1 MRDLNEDQEQNVR
14 LALRHLHWKCGQW
27 APLAKALR
35 CTTGTL
41 EKVASGRAVTPTMAF
56 RVAAMLGTPIDDVL
70 TGRAVSHACP
80 NCGYAAE
87 TTEDAAVVHGPW
99 AGE

>member
-1 MRDLNEDQEQNVR
+1 MGQRKVSADESISF
-14 LALRHLHWKCGQW
+14 LATSCSRMSIG
-27 APLAKALR
+27 KALR

-56 RVAAMLGTPIDDVL
+56 RVAAMLGIPIDDVL

-87 TTEDAAVVHGPW
+87 PTEDAAVVDGPW
-99 AGE
+99 RGR